1 MKTSEIFLEEFVII
15 LRRTN
20 DEKLSS
26 TLIRILPL
34 LTCNVNTKSMLIELS
49 IIPVLERILETNFN
63 EKIQRYSLLTL
74 RNLSDQ
80 MIHLVKINS
89 LIVGLIKILSSTTDR
104 TVRLYIVDILSNL
117 SCENQ
122 SNKSLMIENNLI
134 QLLIDILT
142 HFENSNDIIES
153 IVGAQT
159 TKIS

>member
-34 LTCNVNTKSMLIELS
+34 LSSNVNTKSMLIELN
-49 IIPVLERILETNFN
+49 IIPVLQRILERNFN

-80 MIHLVKINS
+80 MIYMVKIDF
-89 LIVGLIKILSSTTDR
+89 IGFIYCV
-104 TVRLYIVDILSNL
+104 
-117 SCENQ
+117 
-122 SNKSLMIENNLI
+122 
-134 QLLIDILT
+134 
-142 HFENSNDIIES
+142 
-153 IVGAQT
+153 
-159 TKIS
+159 